1 MKEKGYLFN
10 CQYVGGET
18 AEINAMQFVVEVER
32 RKLNDRVAYAGRKV
46 GEEKNTFFQQADIFF
61 QQ

>member
-1 MKEKGYLFN
+1 MFVLLDALRILKEKGYLFN

-32 RKLNDRVAYAGRKV
+32 RKLNDRVAYAGRKDN
-46 GEEKNTFFQQADIFF
+46 E
-61 QQ
+61 